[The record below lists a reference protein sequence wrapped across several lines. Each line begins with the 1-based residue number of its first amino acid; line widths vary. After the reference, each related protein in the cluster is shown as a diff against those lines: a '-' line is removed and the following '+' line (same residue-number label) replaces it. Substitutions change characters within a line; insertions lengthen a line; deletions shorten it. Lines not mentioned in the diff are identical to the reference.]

1 MTASGYALGSYDI
14 LPDRVV
20 AYVWSTAGGT
30 KFKFRFRPRFAIHA
44 KSAPSL
50 LYDYY
55 NPDANVVVAPVNFN
69 VQSAAREATSA
80 GN

>member
-1 MTASGYALGSYDI
+1 MHSVVTTSCPTASWHN
-14 LPDRVV
+14 
-20 AYVWSTAGGT
+20 VWPTAGGT